1 MKKTI
6 DKLSTLNKKAN
17 HIYNDD
23 FLTWDEKYD
32 LIFSDK
38 ISRKVFKLINLNYYD
53 PDTSYQEDVSA
64 FMSAFNERMRST
76 IINY

>member
-17 HIYNDD
+17 EIYNDD
-23 FLTWDEKYD
+23 FLTWDEKYN

-53 PDTSYQEDVSA
+53 PDTSYQEDVTA
-64 FMSAFNERMRST
+64 FINAFNDRMKST